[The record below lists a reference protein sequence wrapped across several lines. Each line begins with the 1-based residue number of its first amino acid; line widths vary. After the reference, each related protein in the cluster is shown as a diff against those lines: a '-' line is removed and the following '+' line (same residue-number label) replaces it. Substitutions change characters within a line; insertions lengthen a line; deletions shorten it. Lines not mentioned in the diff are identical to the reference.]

1 MSWKVI
7 LEFGLQQSPSKLQG
21 ASMIRVAC
29 MSCTSALMDC
39 QFMAEA
45 HLVYK
50 VRSGLCAC
58 KHMNRSLQV
67 PVTETE
73 TYFLSTVRDMTSMR
87 ETHL

>member
-21 ASMIRVAC
+21 AIMMRVAC
-29 MSCTSALMDC
+29 MSCTSALMD

-50 VRSGLCAC
+50 VCSGLCAC

-67 PVTETE
+67 PVTEIE